1 MDQPVEQ
8 RKMEAKEQQR
18 DMEQAFERLFVTT
31 HGLLT
36 FGLLHTMIY
45 LCLSGVSTHPTLL
58 EIGHQSSPPPQP
70 SISVSHEHTPRS
82 QVTTDDSILEHSTAI
97 VGSATPDPMPVHVSI
112 PTGQLS
118 ENDSRHTPELSLSD
132 LSVSEVS
139 PAPPSTPS
147 EPLSPP
153 FQSIS
158 TEQEPTS
165 TQSESTSSTVV
176 PRETVAASIQP
187 DLGRMQGGKV
197 LHTVSRVE
205 RLVSVVQAQQQAW
218 TQRLTSRKD
227 PRDGFNPPPPAVSPS
242 SLDDLSSHYLSH
254 SPEPLATE
262 SPERAAAV
270 PAGPVSSSDVIS
282 HLPVSRPPAFP
293 SPLPLITPSSLPCPD
308 LSLATE
314 NSDPRQ
320 PSLQETRD
328 TAVSLDTT
336 PTHTTLHLPVEDPP
350 TAATTL
356 EQRNTEPD
364 VVTPLSPSFLQTV
377 PSFSLPSNTS
387 ASLQEAFLRRKMNFV
402 RESQRRLEQLQS
414 NARERQVQYSL
425 KSNSR
430 HSSTAQ
436 QSPRSPS
443 SRGEKENKKRVVTF
457 SSPVLSSSH
466 ASGLSRSPRGH
477 RGNLYCCIV
486 RWCTSLHFVSCSL
499 CCCERSPAVSREGED
514 WCEGDERQKPENLQ
528 STARSSSEKVGGEEI
543 SSLCIQ

>member
-1 MDQPVEQ
+1 
-8 RKMEAKEQQR
+8 MEEKEQQR

-58 EIGHQSSPPPQP
+58 EIGHQSSPSPQP

-82 QVTTDDSILEHSTAI
+82 QVTTDDSILERLTAI
-97 VGSATPDPMPVHVSI
+97 VGSATPDPMRKERVYVSI

-118 ENDSRHTPELSLSD
+118 ENDSRHTPELSVSD

-139 PAPPSTPS
+139 PAPPSTHS
-147 EPLSPP
+147 EPLSLP

-176 PRETVAASIQP
+176 PRETVAASTQP

-218 TQRLTSRKD
+218 TQRLAARKD
-227 PRDGFNPPPPAVSPS
+227 PGDGFKPPPPAVSPS
-242 SLDDLSSHYLSH
+242 PSLHDLSSHSLSH

-293 SPLPLITPSSLPCPD
+293 SPLPLMTPSSLPRPD

-320 PSLQETRD
+320 PSLQETSD

-336 PTHTTLHLPVEDPP
+336 PTHTTLHLPMEDPP

-356 EQRNTEPD
+356 EQRNIEPD
-364 VVTPLSPSFLQTV
+364 VVTPLSPSSLQTV
-377 PSFSLPSNTS
+377 PSFSLPSTTS

-402 RESQRRLEQLQS
+402 RESQRRLEQLKS
-414 NARERQVQYSL
+414 NARERQVQSSL

-466 ASGLSRSPRGH
+466 ASGLSRSPQGG
-477 RGNLYCCIV
+477 RGNLCCWV
-486 RWCTSLHFVSCSL
+486 VWWCTSLHFVSCSL

-514 WCEGDERQKPENLQ
+514 WCEGDEGQKPENLQ
-528 STARSSSEKVGGEEI
+528 STAGSSSEKVGGEKI